1 METLT
6 NDLKNEL
13 FEALSD
19 LEISYTDFEHQ
30 LEDCATT
37 YAKVVKQI
45 ETINLN
51 IGITFEEQAIWSA
64 SDDYET
70 NEFSIVKLEVIG
82 ENGEIYINQ
91 LTENELMKHINYQ
104 YGKKME

>member
-6 NDLKNEL
+6 KELKNEL

-45 ETINLN
+45 ESENLN
-51 IGITFEEQAIWSA
+51 IGISFQEQAIWSA
-64 SDDYET
+64 YDDYET
-70 NEFSIVKLEVIG
+70 NDLKL
-82 ENGEIYINQ
+82 
-91 LTENELMKHINYQ
+91 
-104 YGKKME
+104 

>member
-30 LEDCATT
+30 LEDCAIT
-37 YAKVVKQI
+37 YATIKKYI
-45 ETINLN
+45 ETKNLN
-51 IGITFEEQAIWSA
+51 ITIEFEEKAIWSA
-64 SDDYET
+64 YDDYET
-70 NEFSIVKLEVIG
+70 NDFSIVNLEVIG
-82 ENGEIYINQ
+82 ENGEIDINH
-91 LTENELMKHINYQ
+91 LTEHELMKHINY
-104 YGKKME
+104 

>member
-13 FEALSD
+13 FDALSD

-45 ETINLN
+45 ETEKLN

-64 SDDYET
+64 YDDYET
-70 NEFSIVKLEVIG
+70 NDFKIIDIEVIG
-82 ENGEIYINQ
+82 ENGEIDITHI
-91 LTENELMKHINYQ
+91 TEHELLKHINY
-104 YGKKME
+104 

>member
-6 NDLKNEL
+6 KELKNEL

-37 YAKVVKQI
+37 YATVVKQI
-45 ETINLN
+45 ESKNLN
-51 IGITFEEQAIWSA
+51 IGITFEEQAVWSA
-64 SDDYET
+64 YDDYET
-70 NEFSIVKLEVIG
+70 NDFKILDIEVIG
-82 ENGEIYINQ
+82 ENGEIDINHLTEHELLKYIN
-91 LTENELMKHINYQ
+91 Y
-104 YGKKME
+104 